1 MLGILLQSRPRK
13 QARRALHA
21 PRWRPPAGMGCTAH
35 ERRVAA
41 IAVKLFDLLQR
52 RHHLGDE
59 YRNLLHLAALL
70 HDAGRIYGAKGHDVR
85 GAGMVLEDR
94 SMLISA
100 RERRGV
106 AYLVRF
112 HRGSV
117 PANLEDQDILLPQ
130 DKHRKLRVL
139 LGFLRA
145 ADALDSRHVVPRAII
160 MKLGSRKLRINC
172 LVEEAL
178 KEAQRRLGGRGKFAL
193 LESQLGLAVR
203 LQFKAVLPD
212 L

>member
-13 QARRALHA
+13 QARHALHA
-21 PRWRPPAGMGCTAH
+21 PRWRTPAGMGCSAH

-41 IAVKLFDLLQR
+41 ISLKLFDLLQR
-52 RHHLGDE
+52 RHHLGDK

-94 SMLISA
+94 SMMLSA
-100 RERRGV
+100 RERRGL

-117 PANLEDQDILLPQ
+117 PADLEDQDILLPG

-139 LGFLRA
+139 LGLLRA
-145 ADALDSRHVVPRAII
+145 ADALDSRHIVPRAII
-160 MKLGSRKLRINC
+160 MTLGARKLRINC
-172 LVEEAL
+172 LMQEAP
-178 KEAQRRLGGRGKFAL
+178 KDAQRCLGGRRKFAL
-193 LESQLGLAVR
+193 LESKMGLAVR
-203 LQFKAVLPD
+203 LRFEAVLPD
-212 L
+212 F